1 VLFAFLLW
9 TVDLRELGAQLA
21 RTSWG
26 WVMVAVALGVAG
38 IYARAFR
45 WRWLFP
51 PGTPPP
57 GIVPATMIGYMA
69 NNVLPLR
76 AGEFVRVYAA
86 ARRLREAEPLS
97 PTQAFWLVAAT
108 VVLERVLD
116 SLALVLILT
125 GLVLLRPVPAA
136 VEWAAGLLFLVDV
149 VGVAMLVTVARA
161 PLLARRVVVGVTHRW
176 PWLERLALS
185 TFDTGLRGL
194 AGIRTPAH
202 ALRIAAWTPVVW
214 VLPAAAAWAML
225 RAVHL
230 DLPFIAGWVVL
241 AFVGIGISVPS
252 APGYLGV
259 FHFAAKLA
267 LETFGVASSTAL
279 AYALLYHASAVLPI
293 TLLGWL
299 YLLREHLSLGDV
311 RRAPTA
317 AG

>member
-1 VLFAFLLW
+1 ML
-9 TVDLRELGAQLA
+9 
-21 RTSWG
+21 
-26 WVMVAVALGVAG
+26 VAVVLGIAG
-38 IYARAFR
+38 VYARALR

-51 PGTPPP
+51 PGPRPP

-76 AGEFVRVYAA
+76 AGEVVRIYTA

-97 PTQAFWLVAAT
+97 PTQAFWLVTAT
-108 VVLERVLD
+108 VVIERVLD

-125 GLVLLRPVPAA
+125 VLVFLMPVPAP
-136 VEWAAGLLFLVDV
+136 VEWAAGVLLAVDV
-149 VGVAMLVTVARA
+149 VGVALLVMVARA
-161 PLLARRVVVGVTHRW
+161 PNLGRRLVARITRRW
-176 PWLERLALS
+176 PRLERMALA

-194 AGIRTPAH
+194 DGIRTPSH
-202 ALRIAAWTPVVW
+202 ALRIAAWTPIIW
-214 VLPAAAAWAML
+214 LLPAGAAWAML

-267 LETFGVASSTAL
+267 LEMFGVASSTAL
-279 AYALLYHASAVLPI
+279 AYALIYHASAMVPI

-299 YLLREHLSLGDV
+299 YLVHEHLSLGDV

-317 AG
+317 VA